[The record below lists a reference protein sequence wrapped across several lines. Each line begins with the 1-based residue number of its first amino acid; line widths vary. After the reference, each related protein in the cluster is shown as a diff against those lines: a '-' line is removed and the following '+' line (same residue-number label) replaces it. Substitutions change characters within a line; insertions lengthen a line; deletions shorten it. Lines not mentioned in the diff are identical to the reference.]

1 LKDVQSARAA
11 AGRPFEISP
20 DGSGLEEVLKE
31 RKVPMGV
38 R

>member
-20 DGSGLEEVLKE
+20 DGSGLEEILKE
-31 RKVPMGV
+31 RSTV